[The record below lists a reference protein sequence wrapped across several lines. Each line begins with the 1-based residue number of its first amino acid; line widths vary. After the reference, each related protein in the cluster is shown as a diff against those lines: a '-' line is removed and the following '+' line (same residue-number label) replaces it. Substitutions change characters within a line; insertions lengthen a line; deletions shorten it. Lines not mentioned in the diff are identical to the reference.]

1 MNFMVWISLIED
13 MVKQCDCF
21 CREHQDSDVSLHQ
34 YATLI
39 AYCESAGC
47 YDVVKEY
54 YLKKYN
60 EKNLTSIFNEE
71 DTDLVFSDIED

>member
-1 MNFMVWISLIED
+1 

-21 CREHQDSDVSLHQ
+21 EEEQDIDLTLHQ

-39 AYCESAGC
+39 AYCESRGC

-60 EKNLTSIFNEE
+60 ENSLMYF
-71 DTDLVFSDIED
+71 